1 MAQTEF
7 AAVVNEATRPFLK
20 RMTGGTN
27 DTRESIA
34 LIDIYIRIAYT
45 LVICASRQAGAT
57 PILAHAVPG
66 TGSMLASIASAQSW
80 PDVETSHWAARLVA
94 RVARDF
100 IALSGS
106 FNAHSKLPSFKTI
119 RNQFSHGYAL
129 PARDVE
135 ATEIAARLRSLQDEL
150 KACLVAQLGKL
161 RLVDGDFGAELL
173 GSSPSMKFGVAP
185 FWAWIGEDS
194 AWGIY
199 SHFGQDGLFYLVPGH
214 QVALRRDDNS
224 TSQFEKQYLPEARG
238 SSPLIGRHVKDVVRD
253 VAAFTEDGVAPSYCF
268 GDDAEVGVVLIP
280 WVRSTSDANQ
290 ERVDKFRIGP
300 DNQYQW
306 FNQGA
311 SAWRP
316 YSDFLK
322 EIANWGLLARRIRI
336 GLNTF
341 RGERQSAEASYF
353 DESDRSDVRGPA
365 RLTEVSEDLLSP
377 EVPVAEFNLKQR
389 VDTACESL
397 RHSTKVFFVV
407 GQAGLGKTELMLS
420 VASERALE
428 IENDTSISRPLYL
441 FVSSTGRT
449 LSSLEDAINS
459 ALNITKLLSSQGAKA
474 LCRNGLLVLIVDGFD
489 ELLGSSGYENALGS
503 LEPWFRELGG
513 RGVLVAS
520 ARSSYYLAQ
529 YRKSLSETTGVNA
542 DHTLLEL
549 QPWSKH
555 DVLDYLQRSGV
566 PEDVWLNLRVRDWR
580 LLGVP
585 FFAKA
590 FAKWSEGRGHKSDGQ
605 QSIFDIVVEQ
615 YLARES
621 QKLVDPNR
629 GPLFNPDE
637 LREFFAE
644 VAELMHESGQREL
657 EHSDL
662 VMCAQLIIGSEALEG
677 VRPGL
682 TRRLSSL
689 CGFGVEGGA
698 ATTGK
703 FYFAHEVMFD
713 CFLSLALQKKAT
725 GSRSAESWAAFF
737 SKGKIHPAAV
747 DWLVERLPEAA
758 QTLLSK
764 LQRVALSG
772 SAYSENVGFLWSS
785 LCKASDNTPPS
796 LEVQGL
802 RLGELELAESDWGR
816 LKLEGCQL
824 TRLHL
829 PTFGSNHV
837 ELSNCEVGL
846 LECDSLDR
854 ARAVLTCRDSDGIEA
869 FRSTETYDDTPH
881 LVRRRFEELG
891 LVPRQASDTADDFVE
906 SASFYLEKISK
917 RLETSI
923 VVAENTGLSD
933 DQRLNWTQ
941 RLGARAWTK
950 FTDALIGSG
959 LARWEPINAKGSA
972 KLRLVFGVPPA
983 AIRRREQDDLRISEF
998 WSTKS

>member
-1 MAQTEF
+1 MVQTEF
-7 AAVVNEATRPFLK
+7 AAVVNEATRPYLK

-27 DTRESIA
+27 DARESIA
-34 LIDIYIRIAYT
+34 LIDVYIRIAYT
-45 LVICASRQAGAT
+45 LVICASRQAGAV

-80 PDVETSHWAARLVA
+80 PDLETSHWAARVVA

-100 IALSGS
+100 ISLAGH
-106 FNAHSKLPSFKTI
+106 FNADSKLPTFKTV

-129 PARDVE
+129 PARDEE
-135 ATEIAARLRSLQDEL
+135 ATEIAGRLRRLQDALKARLI
-150 KACLVAQLGKL
+150 AQLGDL
-161 RLVDGDFGAELL
+161 RLVDGDVGAELL
-173 GSSPSMKFGVAP
+173 GQKPGMKFGVGP
-185 FWAWIGEDS
+185 FWAWIGEDT

-199 SHFGQDGLFYLVPGH
+199 SHYGQDGVFYLVPGH
-214 QVALRRDDNS
+214 QVALRRDDHS
-224 TSQFEKQYLPEARG
+224 TNQFEKQYLPEARG
-238 SSPLIGRHVKDVVRD
+238 TSALIGRHVKDVVRD
-253 VAAFTEDGVAPSYCF
+253 IAAFTEDGVAPSYCF
-268 GDDAEVGVVLIP
+268 GDDAEMGVVLIP
-280 WVRSTSDANQ
+280 WVRSTSDTNQ
-290 ERVDKFRIGP
+290 ERVDRFRIGP

-306 FNQGA
+306 LKQEG
-311 SAWRP
+311 SDWRP
-316 YSDFLK
+316 YSDFLR
-322 EIANWGLLARRIRI
+322 EVANWGLLARRIRI
-336 GLNTF
+336 GLDSF

-353 DESDRSDVRGPA
+353 QSSRSDVRGPA
-365 RLTEVSEDLLSP
+365 RLTEVSEDLQLPDAPASD
-377 EVPVAEFNLKQR
+377 FNLMQR
-389 VDTACESL
+389 ADWACESL

-407 GQAGLGKTELMLS
+407 GQAGLGKTDLMLS
-420 VASERALE
+420 VASERASE
-428 IENDTSISRPLYL
+428 IEKDTSISRPLYL

-542 DHTLLEL
+542 DHTLLEI
-549 QPWSKH
+549 QPWAR
-555 DVLDYLQRSGV
+555 DDILDYLRRFGV
-566 PEDVWLNLRVRDWR
+566 PDEVSSNLQARDWR

-590 FAKWSEGRGHKSDGQ
+590 FAQWSEGSGHKSDGQ
-605 QSIFDIVVEQ
+605 RSIFDIVVDQ

-629 GPLFNPDE
+629 GPLLNPEE

-644 VAELMHESGQREL
+644 VAELMHDSGQREL
-657 EHSDL
+657 EHADL
-662 VMCAQLIIGSEALEG
+662 VMCAQLVIGSDTLES

-689 CGFGVEGGA
+689 CGLGVEGGA

-713 CFLSLALQKKAT
+713 CFLSLALQRKVS
-725 GSRSAESWAAFF
+725 GSKSAQSWAAFF

-747 DWLVERLPEAA
+747 DWLVDRLPEAA
-758 QTLLSK
+758 AALLRK
-764 LQRVALSG
+764 LQSVVLNG
-772 SAYSENVGFLWSS
+772 SAYSENVGFLWAS
-785 LCKASDNTPPS
+785 LCKASNNIPPS
-796 LEVQGL
+796 LEVHGL
-802 RLGELELAESDWGR
+802 RLGELELAELDWGR

-824 TRLHL
+824 TRLRL
-829 PTFGSNHV
+829 PAMGLNHV
-837 ELSNCEVGL
+837 ELLDCEVGL

-854 ARAVLTCRDSDGIEA
+854 AGAVLKCGDSDGIGA
-869 FRSTETYDDTPH
+869 FRTTGTYDDTPH
-881 LVRRRFEELG
+881 LVRKRFEELG
-891 LVPRQASDTADDFVE
+891 LVSRQASDVDDDFAE
-906 SASFYLEKISK
+906 SANFFLEKISS
-917 RLETSI
+917 RFDTSI
-923 VVAENTGLSD
+923 VVAENSGLSD
-933 DQRLNWTQ
+933 DQRLSWTQ
-941 RLGARAWTK
+941 RLGARVWTR
-950 FTDALIGSG
+950 FTDALIGSR
-959 LARWEPINAKGSA
+959 LARWDPINAKGSA
-972 KLRLVFGVPPA
+972 KVRLVFDVPPA
-983 AIRRREQDDLRISEF
+983 AIRRRERDDSRIAAF